1 MKKNLVYI
9 FILASVFAL
18 VDQLSKYFFA
28 QIYIVPLTFNSGSA
42 FGLPV
47 DPRIMIA
54 FTIIFLPILLYV
66 AAKELRLNHPISLLS
81 LSLII
86 GGGIANLIDRI
97 RLGHV
102 IDFIEIWKWPRFN
115 LADAFITAG
124 VLLLFI
130 FYVKIRKVK
139 TKQ

>member
-1 MKKNLVYI
+1 MKKNLAYI
-9 FILASVFAL
+9 FVLALVFAL
-18 VDQLSKYFFA
+18 LDQLSKYFLVKF
-28 QIYIVPLTFNSGSA
+28 YIVPLVFNAGIV

-47 DPRIMIA
+47 DAEIMIV
-54 FTIIFLPILLYV
+54 FTIIFIPILLYV

-81 LSLII
+81 LSLIV
-86 GGGIANLIDRI
+86 GGGVGNLIDRI

-102 IDFIEIWKWPRFN
+102 IDFISVWKWPKFN
-115 LADAFITAG
+115 LADAFLTIG